1 MPLTHVVL
9 ASGRSIGLV
18 HLRLS
23 STYGGLLEG
32 YPHQALNDRR
42 LKGLLSAATA
52 AFPRTPAHLVP
63 PPREHPDDGGAG
75 HFGPVE
81 ILPPVTCI
89 GLFESTPVTPDTDPV
104 LYRSSLAIVWFQ
116 ATPQPPSGH
125 DADEGLRSVTW
136 EELAR
141 DHEL

>member
-9 ASGRSIGLV
+9 ASGRPIGLS

-42 LKGLLSAATA
+42 VKGLLSSAAA
-52 AFPRTPAHLVP
+52 AFPHTPTHLVP
-63 PPREHPDDGGAG
+63 PPREHPDDGHAG
-75 HFGPVE
+75 PFGPVE
-81 ILPPVTCI
+81 MLPPVACI
-89 GLFESTPVTPDTDPV
+89 GSFESTPVTPDTDPV
-104 LYRSSLAIVWFQ
+104 LHRSSLTIVWFQ
-116 ATPQPPSGH
+116 PTPQPPSGH
-125 DADEGLRSVTW
+125 DANQGLREVAW
-136 EELAR
+136 EELAQ